1 MSKTIGVALTLKD
14 MFSPAIKKAMDNTK
28 NFTDQAKK
36 ASNAFK
42 PETWTR
48 NTRKSFGEL
57 EKSFNSINNKF
68 NSVAKTAL
76 KFGGVIGGVLGGI
89 TLKSGFE
96 EAFNMEGFRVQLE
109 TATKSTQKASELM
122 VKAVK
127 FANATPFET
136 NEVVQAT
143 AIMESYG
150 ISSERWLKDVADMAG
165 ATNKSIEQATEAMAD
180 VAVGEFERLKQFG
193 IKKDQ
198 ILLESNK
205 RYGEGVVFNAK
216 GQVLDQAKLMDTV
229 QSMMQQKFGGGAEKL
244 ANTTKGMLSTISG
257 ITKSTMSQILGV
269 MEDGT
274 IKQGSLMD
282 KLRGKIKQVG
292 DALQRWQEDGTIKRI
307 ADNFTQG
314 FTKIWNALKKTY
326 EFIKEHETVIK
337 FIIKTA
343 LAYMVLIK
351 AVLGVIKVVKTIK
364 DIFSII
370 SGLALS
376 PWILGVVLALAIL
389 IPIGI
394 AVYENWDKIKEMA
407 GKLKN
412 KISSAFDAIKTKVSN
427 AWDTIVTSTS
437 NFFSKIWNGISGFF
451 SKIWAGISGFFSRL
465 SSSVGSF
472 FSKAFNKVSNIFGK
486 ITGVIKKVLSPIA
499 TIIEAIFKGALAVII
514 VVVSAIWNKISTV
527 FGKIASFVGGI
538 FSKVFN
544 VISNVWNAI
553 KDAIG
558 EKLSAIWN
566 VVTTIWGAIKD
577 AIGDKL
583 SAIWEVVMNKWN
595 SIKEVTSSIFNAI
608 KDVVGS
614 IWDSITEKI
623 GTVIDAIKE
632 VISGGFN
639 AAKDVVVGIFNNM
652 KETVLNIF
660 RGIWDGIKDIINV
673 GIGMINGFIGG
684 VNKVIGK
691 ANKVPGVNIGAV
703 NEIPQFASGTQ
714 YAPKGLALINEKG
727 GELRQLRGGETIIP
741 ADKSRQLLQGKGVG
755 KGLTLNLTIQG
766 NVIGNEA
773 FMEETGQY
781 IYDKVKMA
789 LTN

>member
-14 MFSPAIKKAMDNTK
+14 MFSPAIKKAMDNTR
-28 NFTDQAKK
+28 NFTEQAKK

-48 NTRKSFGEL
+48 DSRKAFSTL

-96 EAFNMEGFRVQLE
+96 EALNMEGFRVQLE

-127 FANATPFET
+127 FANSTPFET

-205 RYGEGVVFNAK
+205 RYGEGVVFNNK

-282 KLRGKIKQVG
+282 KVRGKIKQVG
-292 DALQRWQEDGTIKRI
+292 DALQKWQEDGTVKRI
-307 ADNFTQG
+307 ADDFTQG

-351 AVLGVIKVVKTIK
+351 AVLGVIKVVKTVK

-389 IPIGI
+389 IPIGV

-451 SKIWAGISGFFSRL
+451 SKIWGGISGFFSKL
-465 SSSVGSF
+465 FSSVGSF
-472 FSKAFNKVSNIFGK
+472 FSKAFNKISNIFGK
-486 ITGVIKKVLSPIA
+486 ITGVIKKILSPIA

-527 FGKIASFVGGI
+527 FGKIASFIGGI
-538 FSKVFN
+538 FSKIFN
-544 VISNVWNAI
+544 VVST
-553 KDAIG
+553 
-558 EKLSAIWN
+558 IWN
-566 VVTTIWGAIKD
+566 AIKD

-623 GTVIDAIKE
+623 GNVINAIKE

-639 AAKDVVVGIFNNM
+639 AAKDIVVGIFNNM

-660 RGIWDGIKDIINV
+660 RGIWDGIKDIINI

-691 ANKVPGVNIGAV
+691 ANKVPGVKIGAV
-703 NEIPQFASGTQ
+703 SEIPQFASGTQ

-741 ADKSRQLLQGKGVG
+741 ADKSKQLLQGKGMG
-755 KGLTLNLTIQG
+755 KGLTLNFTIQG